1 MADIPFFGN
10 VFEHI
15 DKVVQTMLL
24 GKTAEVMSVFAPL
37 LGATFTVYLAFVVIS
52 YFDNPAQQII
62 LDLFKRA
69 FAWALII
76 AFSFNVAQYNEYIVP
91 VITHFGEYLSG
102 KFAGVSQEQVSDGF
116 DTIIEQMIN
125 ALSKEVSETDAF
137 DIGQYILIAIQVMFM
152 VPAFVVFAVLA
163 GAYLLIGK
171 VISAILA
178 IIGPVFIAL
187 FLFPATRQ
195 YTFNWIGQVV
205 TYNIL
210 IFLTNVLIGV
220 FIEYMQLAIGS
231 ELTMTFKNVFAIA
244 IGSGLFFIVLLKI
257 PDLSS
262 SLGGGMSMNGISN
275 AVRAVQTAVTAG
287 KGGMVAG
294 ALGMKGAKA
303 GLDWGKSKLGM
314 NSNTVKPIKPERAGK

>member
-24 GKTAEVMSVFAPL
+24 GKTAEVMSVFSPL

-62 LDLFKRA
+62 LDLFKRV

-76 AFSFNVAQYNEYIVP
+76 AFSFNVAQYNEYVVP
-91 VITHFGEYLSG
+91 VITHFGEYLSA
-102 KFAGVSQEQVSDGF
+102 KFAGASQEQVSNGF
-116 DTIIEQMIN
+116 DVMLTQMID
-125 ALSKEVSETDAF
+125 AIGQKYQEVDTF
-137 DIGQYILIAIQVMFM
+137 DIGGYIMLGIQIFFM
-152 VPAFVVFAVLA
+152 LPMFVVFSVLA

-178 IIGPVFIAL
+178 IVGPVFIAL

-195 YTFNWIGQVV
+195 YTMNWIGQVV
-205 TYNIL
+205 TYNLL
-210 IFLTNVLIGV
+210 IFLTNVLVGV
-220 FIEYMQLAIGS
+220 FIEYMQSAIGS
-231 ELTMTFKNVFAIA
+231 EFKITFYNAFIISV
-244 IGSGLFFIVLLKI
+244 GSGLFFVVLLKI
-257 PDLSS
+257 PELSS
-262 SLGGGMSMNGISN
+262 LLGGGINMNGISN

-294 ALGMKGAKA
+294 ALGMKGAKT

-314 NSNTVKPIKPERAGK
+314 NGNTVKPIKPERAGR

>member
-52 YFDNPAQQII
+52 YFDNPAQQIV

-91 VITHFGEYLSG
+91 VITHFGEYLSA
-102 KFAGVSQEQVSDGF
+102 KFAGASQEQVSNGF
-116 DTIIEQMIN
+116 DVMLTQMID
-125 ALSKEVSETDAF
+125 AIGKKYEEVDTL
-137 DIGQYILIAIQVMFM
+137 DIGGYIMLGIQIFFMLPMFII
-152 VPAFVVFAVLA
+152 FSVLA

-178 IIGPVFIAL
+178 IVGPVFIAL

-195 YTFNWIGQVV
+195 YTMNWIGQVV
-205 TYNIL
+205 TYNML
-210 IFLTNVLIGV
+210 IFLTNVLVGV
-220 FIEYMQLAIGS
+220 FIEYMQSAIGN
-231 ELTMTFKNVFAIA
+231 EFKITFYNAFIVSV
-244 IGSGLFFIVLLKI
+244 GSGLFFVVLLKI

-262 SLGGGMSMNGISN
+262 SLGGGMNMNGISN